1 MLEKSATMKRF
12 EYLPLHKELKA
23 ETNIAMKQYQTLDK
37 IYGTD
42 ETISKKSIPKNY
54 SKSDLIYD
62 CNYSFYKYCNVKKID
77 NLFSKSKHSFL
88 AEFFNDLIKLDKLNT
103 EK

>member
-42 ETISKKSIPKNY
+42 ETISKKSIPKNC
-54 SKSDLIYD
+54 SK
-62 CNYSFYKYCNVKKID
+62 
-77 NLFSKSKHSFL
+77 
-88 AEFFNDLIKLDKLNT
+88 
-103 EK
+103 

>member
-42 ETISKKSIPKNY
+42 ETISKKSISKNY

-62 CNYSFYKYCNVKKID
+62 CNYSFYKYCNVKKFD
-77 NLFSKSKHSFL
+77 NVFFSNQSIRF
-88 AEFFNDLIKLDKLNT
+88 
-103 EK
+103 